1 MIPPV
6 HTERAMVFIDGENL
20 VFRYQDMAQGRKI
33 NTNSKHH
40 RDAYIWH
47 QHLSGEIP
55 ARVLRVGY
63 YTSVVGDDPH
73 VVSIRTELAG
83 IEAPRSR
90 MSSIQICPFVFKR
103 SSKSKKNKIVDVNL
117 TIDVLRHTYQNDLDI
132 VCLMS
137 GDGDYLP
144 LIKEV
149 MRQGKQVYVF
159 AFSSGLADEL
169 KHTADRFQLL
179 DHWFFE
185 I

>member
-1 MIPPV
+1 
-6 HTERAMVFIDGENL
+6 MVFIDGENL
-20 VFRYQDMAQGRKI
+20 VFRYQDMAKERKR
-33 NTNSKHH
+33 NTNVKHH
-40 RDAYIWH
+40 ADAYIWH
-47 QHLSGEIP
+47 QHLSGTIP

-63 YTSVVGDDPH
+63 YTSVVGDDLH
-73 VVSIRTELAG
+73 VMGIRRELAE

-132 VCLMS
+132 VCLMA

-144 LIKEV
+144 LVKEV

-159 AFSSGLADEL
+159 AFSSGLTEAL
-169 KHTADRFQLL
+169 KSTADRFQLL
-179 DHWFFE
+179 DDWFFQS
-185 I
+185 